1 MSKRDTLRQAF
12 FALLLAT
19 IVHAS
24 KADDVVVLSP
34 MTQEYANL
42 LNPMVDEQL
51 IPGYYLSVYKNGQQV
66 VDLSLGFADEEA
78 NLLPGQDVLYF
89 IASMTKP
96 IVSLATL
103 KLVEQGQLNLTDP
116 VKQFIPEFANV
127 LVVPEGDL
135 DNATEELG
143 RDITIHDLLTH
154 TSGLTYSQDI
164 TGREEIAKVY
174 ADLGLFA
181 IDGLA
186 ESKLGSLADHV
197 EQLVQLPLVFQPGE
211 VFVYSVGI
219 DVVGRVLEIV
229 TGKPLD
235 IAIAELVLKPLAMTD
250 THFTIPE
257 AKRGRLA
264 AMYSPRVATYPIPGV
279 YRRYQPYQNLPK
291 GHQNFGVSE
300 AGYLSGGAGLV
311 STARDYAKL
320 LAVMSNGFRVGQKQ
334 YLSPQIGNQLF
345 RNQLP
350 AVLEDEG
357 LVYNFGPS
365 ANKTGFS
372 YGLGIRLI
380 EDGNL
385 TRSDDHDYY
394 FWAGAANTGF
404 WIDLKND
411 VYGIFMTQHLP
422 TQYDRTAEMV
432 EIAR

>member
-1 MSKRDTLRQAF
+1 MSNRYSLLGSV
-12 FALLLAT
+12 FALLLLVHVQVAT
-19 IVHAS
+19 AED
-24 KADDVVVLSP
+24 APVVSP
-34 MTQEYANL
+34 MTQAYAQL
-42 LNPMVDEQL
+42 LDPMIDEQL
-51 IPGYYLSVYKNGQQV
+51 IPGYYLAVYKNGQQV
-66 VDLSLGFADEEA
+66 VDLARGFADEEA
-78 NLLPGQDVLYF
+78 SLLPSQDVLYF

-103 KLVEQGQLNLTDP
+103 KLVEQGRLNLADP
-116 VKQFIPEFANV
+116 VKKFIPEFSNL
-127 LVVPEGDL
+127 LVVPDGDL
-135 DNATEELG
+135 DNSSEELV
-143 RDITIHDLLTH
+143 RDVTIHDLLTH

-174 ADLGLFA
+174 ADLGIFS

-186 ESKLGSLADHV
+186 ESKLGSLADHI

-235 IAIAELVLKPLAMTD
+235 VVVNELVLVPLDMTD
-250 THFTIPE
+250 THFKVPE
-257 AKRGRLA
+257 AKRTRLA

-291 GHQNFGVSE
+291 GQPNFGLSDS
-300 AGYLSGGAGLV
+300 GYLSGGAGLV

-320 LAVMSNGFRVGQKQ
+320 LAVMSNGFRVGQQ
-334 YLSPQIGNQLF
+334 QFISAQIGNKLF
-345 RNQLP
+345 QNQLP
-350 AVLEDEG
+350 AALQGKG

-365 ANKTGFS
+365 ASSTGFS
-372 YGLGIRLI
+372 YGLGIRLLAGG
-380 EDGNL
+380 DLN
-385 TRSDDHDYY
+385 RSDEHDYY

>member
-1 MSKRDTLRQAF
+1 MSKRDTSPPAF
-12 FALLLAT
+12 FAMLLSLMML
-19 IVHAS
+19 VAS
-24 KADDVVVLSP
+24 ADEVAVLSP
-34 MTQEYANL
+34 LTQEYANL

-66 VDLSLGFADEEA
+66 VDLSRGFADEEA
-78 NLLPGQDVLYF
+78 SLLPSQDVLYF

-116 VKQFIPEFANV
+116 VKQFIPEFSNL

-135 DNATEELG
+135 DNPTEALD
-143 RDITIHDLLTH
+143 RDLTIHDLLTH

-186 ESKLGSLADHV
+186 ESKLGSLENHV

-211 VFVYSVGI
+211 AFVYSVGI
-219 DVVGRVLEIV
+219 DVVARVLEIV

-235 IAIAELVLKPLAMTD
+235 LVITELVLEPLAMTD

-257 AKRGRLA
+257 VKRDRLA

-291 GHQNFGVSE
+291 GHKNFGVSD
-300 AGYLSGGAGLV
+300 AGYLSGGAGLM

-320 LAVMSNGFRVGQKQ
+320 LAVISNGFRVGQRQ
-334 YLSPQIGNQLF
+334 FLDAQIGNQLF
-345 RNQLP
+345 QNQLP
-350 AVLEDEG
+350 AGLEDEG

-365 ANKTGFS
+365 ANNAGFS
-372 YGLGIRLI
+372 YGLGIRLL
-380 EDGNL
+380 EGGNL
-385 TRSDDHDYY
+385 TRTDDHDYY

-432 EIAR
+432 EISR